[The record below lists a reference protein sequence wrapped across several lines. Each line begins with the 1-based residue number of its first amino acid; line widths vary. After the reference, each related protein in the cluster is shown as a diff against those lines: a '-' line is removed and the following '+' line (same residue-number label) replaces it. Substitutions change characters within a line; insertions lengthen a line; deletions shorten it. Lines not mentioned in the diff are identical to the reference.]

1 MKYLVEIIAICIL
14 LLCHYTINNIDDII
28 SAFATS
34 YISNLEPD
42 GYSSKFNEFNYNG
55 VKILYEDNISKA
67 IPVLKE
73 YIDDSKQNCEKIF
86 NEVNVSLT
94 IEFDYDK
101 DVFLSR
107 FESNTDNISAYY
119 VDAIKTIYIY
129 VDSYDNILNNKE
141 NFSEILL
148 HEISHYY
155 FSEFLR
161 ENNISLK
168 DVPVWIN
175 EGIADYISNRINFLD
190 YDNMEF
196 IPFDNISTSNDWSK
210 IKSGKQYIQSLYSIN
225 KIISNHSEDII
236 IDLLL
241 ELKEYDF
248 NIAFKNIIGVDF
260 SSFEVSIKNDM
271 EMINHK
277 NN

>member
-1 MKYLVEIIAICIL
+1 MKYLVEIIVICIL

-28 SAFATS
+28 SVFATS

-55 VKILYEDNISKA
+55 VKILYEYNISKA

-129 VDSYDNILNNKE
+129 VDSYENILNNKE

-161 ENNISLK
+161 KNNISSK

-175 EGIADYISNRINFLD
+175 EGIADYISNRISFLD
-190 YDNMEF
+190 YDNIEF
-196 IPFDNISTSNDWSK
+196 IPFNNISTSNDWSK

-225 KIISNHSEDII
+225 KIISNHSEDIL

-248 NIAFKNIIGVDF
+248 NIAFKNIVGVDF
-260 SSFEVSIKNDM
+260 SSFEMSIKNDM